1 MVTYPSTLKCSGRP
15 CPSLRHSPRDIYS
28 GGHTPRSRTSCRCAL
43 RSPRIAS
50 QQQTRPILLATR
62 ATSAG
67 AHERVC
73 FPSEYSLLAYLVAT
87 RGWYLLLP
95 MLDRR
100 PHVHHPSSRPRERR
114 ARAER
119 CSFSPP
125 ERCDVPFVVFRSLA
139 WNSNLMCAEN
149 SLWEV
154 EAVFVE
160 VALRKRLRYRVM
172 DSSSRW
178 IVYM

>member
-28 GGHTPRSRTSCRCAL
+28 GGHTPRSRTSCRCAR

-50 QQQTRPILLATR
+50 QQQTRPVLLTTG

-73 FPSEYSLLAYLVAT
+73 FPSEYSLLVYLVAT
-87 RGWYLLLP
+87 RGWCLLLP
-95 MLDRR
+95 ILDRR
-100 PHVHHPSSRPRERR
+100 PPSTILPL
-114 ARAER
+114 ARGNDALAQSVALFR
-119 CSFSPP
+119 LRS
-125 ERCDVPFVVFRSLA
+125 RCDFPFVVSLSFA
-139 WNSNLMCAEN
+139 WNSSLVVCAAN

-160 VALRKRLRYRVM
+160 VALRKR
-172 DSSSRW
+172 
-178 IVYM
+178 